1 MSLSSNDKPYENNYY
16 STTNVSDCT
25 VDSLSALQV
34 LVQCASWNSKKKN
47 LTHKQ
52 HKHSTRNSKRIND
65 VKTMTIYVWAQ
76 IRKKIP
82 NAHSNAHFPTH
93 LCISRHSFWSG
104 CLFIAILLA
113 ALLCDYCVLVHFS
126 SSMLYI
132 TSLVLSVWIW
142 FSLTVVRVLLHYHEF
157 AYQFVLFR
165 SCVARYNRTLTQFLV

>member
-1 MSLSSNDKPYENNYY
+1 MINHMKITITRQPMFLIALL
-16 STTNVSDCT
+16 TL
-25 VDSLSALQV
+25 SLSALQV
-34 LVQCASWNSKKKN
+34 LVQCASWNSKNKN